1 MKFLEPYVLKRAGF
15 MFAIMFPV
23 LLILEYT
30 GHTSTAATA
39 LLAGVT
45 GGVSVILFPNPTT
58 VKKLDEKFKNDKL
71 GKK

>member
-30 GHTSTAATA
+30 GHTSTAITA

-58 VKKLDEKFKNDKL
+58 VKELEKLKNDKL